1 MTHPVTTNFG
11 LGNFYATF
19 LTNNPP
25 VLEALVF
32 AAQAFVVLDRAKN
45 LGTKQTVTLGLKSAV
60 VDCFRLFDLAK
71 RPRAN
76 LFRRCHANL
85 DGIKMLIGRDLFE
98 QVE

>member
-19 LTNNPP
+19 LTNNSP
-25 VLEALVF
+25 VLETFVF

-45 LGTKQTVTLGLKSAV
+45 LGTKQTVPLGLKSAV
-60 VDCFRLFDLAK
+60 VDCFRLFHLAK